1 VKRSCRQSLGPI
13 RIKSHA
19 TWQEVFPHARIVTD
33 PKKLA
38 QLEAAVARRKQEE
51 DDAPRSIH

>member
-1 VKRSCRQSLGPI
+1 VKRPCRQFLGPI
-13 RIKSHA
+13 RIKPHA

-38 QLEAAVARRKQEE
+38 QLEAAVAMRKQE
-51 DDAPRSIH
+51 DDAPHSIH